1 MCRDA
6 GSAADSSARN
16 LGSRRSGGLRG
27 EIIRPSVDDHDAPN
41 NFADPKAVGKN
52 GQVGVSVISKQ
63 RRQVAG
69 VTGMR
74 EVPGIVVPPGARK
87 RIFGVSFA
95 AAPLMDVKGKD
106 FRF

>member
-6 GSAADSSARN
+6 ESTADDSARN
-16 LGSRRSGGLRG
+16 LSPRRSGGLRG
-27 EIIRPSVDDHDAPN
+27 EIIRLSVDDHDTPN
-41 NFADPKAVGKN
+41 DFTDPKAVGKN

-95 AAPLMDVKGKD
+95 AAPLMDVKSKD
-106 FRF
+106 FRL